1 MKTNNKYTLRLSA
14 CALALILNPSHGIE
28 LFNWKVGNE
37 HVKVS
42 VGGYAK
48 VDVRHVEGDI
58 AYQDYWIGNFPGG
71 DCGNGLVHHS
81 VVWRPVSDGDA
92 VGFFWAL
99 KIRNPPGDVFG

>member
-1 MKTNNKYTLRLSA
+1 MKTINKYTLRLSA
-14 CALALILNPSHGIE
+14 CALALTLNPSHGIE
-28 LFNWKVGNE
+28 LFNGKVGNE

-71 DCGNGLVHHS
+71 EAIETSHTGFQCLSCRILNNISSHAGRSIPTGLT
-81 VVWRPVSDGDA
+81 RG
-92 VGFFWAL
+92 
-99 KIRNPPGDVFG
+99 